1 VLMADADLTGDA
13 LTGAVLPIIT
23 STGRLEQMSH
33 NAAAHGVRDA
43 AARLADMVFAA
54 AAKGHT

>member
-1 VLMADADLTGDA
+1 
-13 LTGAVLPIIT
+13 VLPIIT
-23 STGRLEQMSH
+23 SPGRLEQMSQ